1 MRRLRIAECGVPNAP
16 RAIFVVALG
25 LALLVA
31 PVPSHGQQPGK
42 VYRIGGLGYVSP
54 TSPVF
59 ERDWG
64 GGFKAG
70 LRERGYI
77 EGQDFVLEYRWTE
90 TPWEQAPALA
100 AELVSLKVDLLLVVG
115 ITGTR
120 AAKEATSTIPI
131 VMVYVVD
138 PVRAG
143 LVASLAHPG
152 GNVTGVSFTAGPE
165 IAGKH
170 LQLLK
175 EAVPTLS
182 RVAVLSAPGV
192 AATSL
197 RETEVAAR
205 ALGLTLQPYEVRE
218 PKEFERAFTA
228 MTKAR
233 AEALLVLAALP
244 NFSHRQRIAEFAAQ
258 SRLPAMYPGRE
269 YVEAGGLM
277 AYAANAPAMFRRAAT
292 YVDKILKGAK
302 PADLPV
308 EQPTKFD
315 LIINLKAA
323 KALGLTIPQSLLNR
337 ADEVIQ

>member
-1 MRRLRIAECGVPNAP
+1 MLACPSCSWTYA
-16 RAIFVVALG
+16 ALTPICQS
-25 LALLVA
+25 A
-31 PVPSHGQQPGK
+31 
-42 VYRIGGLGYVSP
+42 
-54 TSPVF
+54 
-59 ERDWG
+59 
-64 GGFKAG
+64 
-70 LRERGYI
+70 
-77 EGQDFVLEYRWTE
+77 GQDFVLEYRWTK
-90 TPWEQAPALA
+90 TPWEQAAALA
-100 AELVSLKVDLLLVVG
+100 AELVSRKVDLLLVVG
-115 ITGTR
+115 ISGTR

-152 GNVTGVSFTAGPE
+152 GNVTGVAFTAGPE
-165 IAGKH
+165 IAGKY

-175 EAVPTLS
+175 EAVPKLS

-192 AATSL
+192 AADSL
-197 RETEVAAR
+197 QETEMAAR

-218 PKEFERAFTA
+218 PKEFERAFAA

-244 NFSHRQRIAEFAAQ
+244 NFSHAQRIAEFAAKN
-258 SRLPAMYPGRE
+258 RLPAVYPFRE
-269 YVEAGGLM
+269 SIEAGGLM
-277 AYAANAPAMFRRAAT
+277 AYAANAPAMFHRAAG

-323 KALGLTIPQSLLNR
+323 KAIGLTIPQSLLMR